1 MVVIDSNILSYLVV
15 PNAQAPIDSETGK
28 PVTHVE
34 ERIRYLIERLEIDK
48 KKIVIPTPVLAELL
62 VVNRHKATEI
72 LDIINERG
80 IFRSVSFN
88 QRAAIEL
95 ALVIEDEKFTRN
107 LRIGANETKAKIRFD
122 RQIIAIAK
130 AENINTIY
138 SDDDGIKSLGVR
150 LGLTVYGIKDLKLPQ
165 ITEDLFSELEAETHG

>member
-1 MVVIDSNILSYLVV
+1 MVVIDSNILIYLVV
-15 PNAQAPIDSETGK
+15 PNARAPIDSETGK

-34 ERIRYLIERLEIDK
+34 ERIRHLIEYLENDK

-62 VVNRHKATEI
+62 VVNRHRAQEI
-72 LDIINERG
+72 LDIINNRG
-80 IFRSVSFN
+80 VFRSVSFH

-95 ALVIEDEKFTRN
+95 ALELEDEKVTRR
-107 LRIGANETKAKIRFD
+107 LRIGTNDSKAKIRFD
-122 RQIIAIAK
+122 RQIIATAK

-138 SDDDGIKSLGVR
+138 SDDDGVKSLGVR
-150 LGLTVYGIKDLKLPQ
+150 LGLTVYGIKDLKFPQ